1 MTSTQIDTQTQGGLR
16 GFLNKGGF
24 WPLLLVVAVYF
35 AIYLPAGKVA
45 ANLADR
51 SYSEADPLSSVGAV
65 FVQLTAAL
73 IVGSIVLI
81 AFTTFMGWNAEIF
94 GRQPIYRSRWMW
106 LAPVVVLMP
115 ILMRVFGID
124 WGGPALSVIL
134 MMLATGALIGFSE
147 ELLYRGI
154 AVKMLR
160 SGGHREFSVAWVS
173 SLLFGLSHS
182 LNIFSGGAPRT
193 VALTVA
199 YTVGFGMLMY
209 LSMRVIGFIAGGDG
223 PARPDR
229 PHDVPRQRRPAGQG
243 GGGHQR
249 SSSGCPPWPAG
260 TSCSCSSQPRSSW
273 GSSSGARWA
282 SPRRRR
288 RRRLPD
294 PPSIRFGQPG
304 DVPALAEPASG
315 TCAGGPRSSSPLS
328 SRPGSGRARGGAATR
343 RSARRSGWRSW

>member
-35 AIYLPAGKVA
+35 AIYLPTGKVV
-45 ANLADR
+45 ANLFDS
-51 SYSEADPLSSVGAV
+51 SYSEADTLSSVGAV

-73 IVGSIVLI
+73 VVGSIVLI
-81 AFTTFMGWNAEIF
+81 AFTTIMGWNAEIF
-94 GRQPIYRSRWMW
+94 GRQSIYRSRWMW
-106 LAPVVVLMP
+106 LAPVVVIIP
-115 ILMRVFGID
+115 ILMRVVGID

-173 SLLFGLSHS
+173 TLMFALSHS

-209 LSMRVIGFIAGGDG
+209 LTMRVTGFIVAAMVLHGLTDPTTFLANGG
-223 PARPDR
+223 
-229 PHDVPRQRRPAGQG
+229 
-243 GGGHQR
+243 
-249 SSSGCPPWPAG
+249 
-260 TSCSCSSQPRSSW
+260 
-273 GSSSGARWA
+273 
-282 SPRRRR
+282 
-288 RRRLPD
+288 LPD
-294 PPSIRFGQPG
+294 KVVTDTSAAVGL
-304 DVPALAEPASG
+304 PALAGGYQLFLLIPAAVIMGFFIRGKVGEPKA
-315 TCAGGPRSSSPLS
+315 TKAQ
-328 SRPGSGRARGGAATR
+328 AA
-343 RSARRSGWRSW
+343 A

>member
-1 MTSTQIDTQTQGGLR
+1 MTSTQVETHTQGGLR

-51 SYSEADPLSSVGAV
+51 SYSEADTLSSVGAV
-65 FVQLTAAL
+65 FVQLTAGL

-81 AFTTFMGWNAEIF
+81 AFTTIMGWNAEIF
-94 GRQPIYRSRWMW
+94 GRQSIYRSRWMW
-106 LAPVVVLMP
+106 LAPVVVIIP

-124 WGGPALSVIL
+124 WGGPAVSVIL

-147 ELLYRGI
+147 ELLYRGV

-173 SLLFGLSHS
+173 TLMFALSHS

-209 LSMRVIGFIAGGDG
+209 LTMRVTGFIVAAMVLHGLTDPTTFLANGG
-223 PARPDR
+223 
-229 PHDVPRQRRPAGQG
+229 
-243 GGGHQR
+243 
-249 SSSGCPPWPAG
+249 
-260 TSCSCSSQPRSSW
+260 
-273 GSSSGARWA
+273 
-282 SPRRRR
+282 
-288 RRRLPD
+288 LPD
-294 PPSIRFGQPG
+294 KVVADTSAAVGL
-304 DVPALAEPASG
+304 PALA
-315 TCAGGPRSSSPLS
+315 GGYQLFLLIPVAVIM
-328 SRPGSGRARGGAATR
+328 GFFVRGKVGEAKATKVQ
-343 RSARRSGWRSW
+343 ADQATA

>member
-1 MTSTQIDTQTQGGLR
+1 VTSAQLETQTQGGLR

-24 WPLLLVVAVYF
+24 WPLLLVVAAYM
-35 AIYLPAGKVA
+35 AIYLPAGRVA
-45 ANLADR
+45 ANLFDR
-51 SYSEADPLSSVGAV
+51 SYSEADTLSSVGAV
-65 FVQLTAAL
+65 FVQLSFGL

-94 GRQPIYRSRWMW
+94 GRQSIYRSRWMW
-106 LAPVVVLMP
+106 LAPVVVIIP

-124 WGGPALSVIL
+124 WGGRAVSVTL

-173 SLLFGLSHS
+173 TLMFALSHS

-209 LSMRVIGFIAGGDG
+209 LTMRVTGFIVAAMVLHGLTDPTTFLANGG
-223 PARPDR
+223 
-229 PHDVPRQRRPAGQG
+229 
-243 GGGHQR
+243 
-249 SSSGCPPWPAG
+249 
-260 TSCSCSSQPRSSW
+260 
-273 GSSSGARWA
+273 
-282 SPRRRR
+282 
-288 RRRLPD
+288 LPD
-294 PPSIRFGQPG
+294 KVVADTSSLIGL
-304 DVPALAEPASG
+304 PALAGGYQLFLLIPVAVIMGFFVRGKVGEPKA
-315 TCAGGPRSSSPLS
+315 TKAQ
-328 SRPGSGRARGGAATR
+328 AA
-343 RSARRSGWRSW
+343 A

>member
-1 MTSTQIDTQTQGGLR
+1 VTATQIETQTQGGLR

-24 WPLLLVVAVYF
+24 WPLLLVVAVYI

-45 ANLADR
+45 ANLFDR
-51 SYSEADPLSSVGAV
+51 SYSEADTLSSVGAV
-65 FVQLTAAL
+65 FVQLSFAL

-81 AFTTFMGWNAEIF
+81 AFTTIMGWNAEIF
-94 GRQPIYRSRWMW
+94 GRQSIYRSRWMW
-106 LAPVVVLMP
+106 LAPVVVIIP

-124 WGGPALSVIL
+124 WGGPALSVVL

-173 SLLFGLSHS
+173 TLMFALSHS

-209 LSMRVIGFIAGGDG
+209 LTMRVTGFIVAAMVLHGLTDPTTFLANGG
-223 PARPDR
+223 
-229 PHDVPRQRRPAGQG
+229 
-243 GGGHQR
+243 
-249 SSSGCPPWPAG
+249 
-260 TSCSCSSQPRSSW
+260 
-273 GSSSGARWA
+273 
-282 SPRRRR
+282 
-288 RRRLPD
+288 LPD
-294 PPSIRFGQPG
+294 KVVADTSAVVGL
-304 DVPALAEPASG
+304 PALAGGYQLFLLIPVAVIMGFFVRGKVGEPKGAK
-315 TCAGGPRSSSPLS
+315 AG
-328 SRPGSGRARGGAATR
+328 AT
-343 RSARRSGWRSW
+343 A